1 MSTHHTTGDVPQIT
15 SSVYGASSTYEP
27 TVTSA
32 GGGLIWGGQLAAASL
47 AEETEELDTLDVDK
61 LLRRARQEAR
71 QSHQQHQT
79 TDPMPDKPTRR
90 LVQVFIADPDP
101 NVPLKAALL
110 YKGELMFTDATDQ
123 ELYFEVPLLD
133 LLTKHNTARAGWL
146 DREATKRAG
155 KDIFLEPVKIRD
167 LRMVVVNVAS
177 F

>member
-1 MSTHHTTGDVPQIT
+1 MSTHQPTGDVPQIT
-15 SSVYGASSTYEP
+15 SSVYGASTHFYEP
-27 TVTSA
+27 TSTSA
-32 GGGLIWGGQLAAASL
+32 GSGLIWGGQLAAASL
-47 AEETEELDTLDVDK
+47 AEETEELDK